1 MKKNIF
7 MFCLI
12 GLISLGASI
21 TSCSPD
27 YETDFD
33 KDILNVP
40 YRSRATLLLTQEG
53 GQREIKV
60 ETNIP
65 VDRWNATS
73 NSPWCEVTKQQDKV
87 LVRASK
93 NENYKTRLA
102 EVTIFYGHQRYNIVV
117 RQLGE
122 ESALDIIEED
132 GFKKD
137 KRGIAFKEID
147 AVTETVTVPL
157 HTNLDVDN
165 VIVPDTAKWITQ
177 VKDASSGEVGPSG
190 DYKFGRKN
198 IVLKIEKNTNLN
210 ERLCTVILQSSQNW
224 NATAELV
231 IKQGPRGF
239 IVEPIEG
246 KTEFEVEDVGE
257 IIRVPFKRNGGK
269 ETIEHIIPS
278 EVDWIKPAPSTRTMH
293 ADELSFI
300 VEPNI
305 VVQPRE
311 ATFKIRSKNNNE
323 VSEFNVTVKQKAFVE
338 VVPNNVSNL
347 TTAFG
352 EKPGTMVLSWTAP
365 EKINYAKVVISF
377 TNLVN
382 SAEEK
387 VEVVDKTL
395 SSVTIK
401 KVFNTLGDYTF
412 KVKTEGPTGVS
423 SEEIEVKGKGSY
435 WYKKGSKIALTASM
449 VTANATEGSEGS
461 VAALFDGVKKSNG
474 LYHSRWSGGSDD
486 RKKHYIQLNF
496 TAEQSFKMFTFDYAT
511 RFTGNGEG
519 DIRRA
524 KIYVGTS
531 DDNLTEIGEL
541 RYDIPVAGQA
551 GRGVDV
557 LAKGFVS
564 SASGFTKIRFTPQER
579 RSRVFSEQ
587 GTSNDWFNLSEL
599 ELYEIYGENW
609 GKENHTQLDD

>member
-102 EVTIFYGHQRYNIVV
+102 EVTISYGHQRYNIVV

-305 VVQPRE
+305 VVKPRE
-311 ATFKIRSKNNNE
+311 ATFKIRSKNNDE
-323 VSEFNVTVKQKAFVE
+323 VSEFDVRVRQKAFVE
-338 VVPNNVSNL
+338 VIPNNVLNL
-347 TTAFG
+347 RG
-352 EKPGTMVLSWTAP
+352 EPGGEPGSVKLSWDTP
-365 EKINYAKVVISF
+365 ELINYSKIVITFEDLLKGGSR
-377 TNLVN
+377 T
-382 SAEEK
+382 
-387 VEVVDKTL
+387 VEVTDKSL
-395 SSVTIK
+395 SS
-401 KVFNTLGDYTF
+401 KVITGLFRSRGEYTF
-412 KVKTEGPTGVS
+412 KVKTVGPTGKV
-423 SEEIEVKGKGSY
+423 SEETVVKSSSSFWYKSVRKNKVILKSDMIIGNATHPTDGGREPALVDGNIGTYYHSQWQKGS
-435 WYKKGSKIALTASM
+435 
-449 VTANATEGSEGS
+449 N
-461 VAALFDGVKKSNG
+461 DGKRHR
-474 LYHSRWSGGSDD
+474 LE
-486 RKKHYIQLNF
+486 F
-496 TAEQSFKMFTFDYAT
+496 TLSSPIKAFTFDYKS
-511 RFTGNGEG
+511 RGGKPSDG
-519 DIRRA
+519 DVTKAEIEVS
-524 KIYVGTS
+524 YDGT
-531 DDNLTEIGEL
+531 TWIKIGEL
-541 RYDIPVAGQA
+541 SYTLPTATSADGI
-551 GRGVDV
+551 
-557 LAKGFVS
+557 AKGFV
-564 SASGFTKIRFTPQER
+564 GIPTTPVTKIRFIPLGR
-579 RSRVFSEQ
+579 RSKQTLGDNGDS
-587 GTSNDWFNLSEL
+587 SNWFNMSEI
-599 ELYEIYGENW
+599 ELYEAHGEEW
-609 GKENHTQLDD
+609 GLEHLSDVIGN